1 MKKSLV
7 SLAILAV
14 ILSAGLYACK
24 KYDSSANTTT
34 SNNTIPA
41 EIKVVASVQG
51 RVIDQDGVPV
61 QGAAVSS
68 GTAGATTDLNGIFT
82 FSKISL
88 SSRFGFVQASKTGYF
103 TGSRSIITNAGDS
116 SFVTIRLISRSETG
130 SFAAAT
136 GGKIIVYSGDTVA
149 FGPTSVVTASTNAAY
164 TGTVHVFA
172 SYLNPTNDNATQY
185 MPGDLRGIGSDGKE
199 TVIQSFGMMEVEL
212 RDDAGNKLQI
222 ASGQTATLTMAIP
235 TSLQATAPSTIPL
248 WYFNDSTGRW
258 IQQGSATR
266 QGTDY
271 VGSVGH
277 FSWWN
282 CDAPV
287 GAVNFKIK
295 VKDQYGNPLSH
306 SYISFTSATTGDT
319 RGGYTDYNGYA
330 TGLILKGTP
339 LVMKVVTECGNIM
352 GGMNVGPALQD
363 VDLGTLTVTVTN
375 SDLTLSGKVVDCTNN
390 PVDSG
395 MVDILVDG
403 LDYRAAVT
411 KGVFKMPISRCYNTT
426 VPVKLTAYDFN
437 TQQVSTQTTIDASF
451 GNVDAGTL
459 SACGVTFTQFITMNV
474 NGVNY
479 SWTNPPDEFLYYST
493 LILATD
499 HADRTVEFQMYSGN
513 GISATGQYQAY
524 PDLSVPGSNFSTSTP
539 IQLNVTGFGAL
550 NGNITGTISGNMKDT
565 LLNATYPV
573 TGSFKIL
580 RTQ

>member
-1 MKKSLV
+1 VKKSLV

-437 TQQVSTQTTIDASF
+437 TQQVSTQTNIDASF

-459 SACGVTFTQFITMNV
+459 SACGVTYTQFITMTV

-513 GISATGQYQAY
+513 GINATGQYQAY

>member
-1 MKKSLV
+1 VKKTIVSLV
-7 SLAILAV
+7 ILAV
-14 ILSAGLYACK
+14 IISAGLVACK
-24 KYDSSANTTT
+24 KYDST
-34 SNNTIPA
+34 SNTNTNTNAIPP
-41 EIKVVASVQG
+41 EITVTASVQG
-51 RVIDQDGVPV
+51 RVISQDGTPV

-68 GTAGATTDLNGIFT
+68 GAANTTTDINGIFT

-88 SSRFGFVQASKTGYF
+88 SSRFGYVQASKTGYF
-103 TGSRSIITNAGDS
+103 TGSRSIITNASDS

-130 SFAAAT
+130 SFSAAT
-136 GGKIIVYSGDTVA
+136 GGKIMVYAGDTVA

-172 SYLNPTNDNATQY
+172 TYLNPTNDNAAQY

-199 TVIQSFGMMEVEL
+199 TALQSFGMMDVEL

-222 ASGQTATLTMAIP
+222 ASGQSATLTMAIP
-235 TSLQATAPSTIPL
+235 TALQATAPATIPL

-258 IQQGSATR
+258 MQQGSATR

-271 VGSVGH
+271 VGQVGH

-287 GAVNFKIK
+287 GAVNFKVRI
-295 VKDQYGNPLSH
+295 KDQYGNPLSH
-306 SYISFTSATTGDT
+306 VYISFTSATTGDT
-319 RGGYTDYNGYA
+319 RGGYTDFNGSA
-330 TGLILKGTP
+330 AGLILKGTP
-339 LVMKVVTECGNIM
+339 LVMKATTECGNIM

-363 VDLGTLTVTVTN
+363 VDLGTLTVNLTT
-375 SDLTLSGKVVDCTNN
+375 SDLTLSGKVVDCSNN

-403 LDYRAAVT
+403 LDYHAAVA
-411 KGVFKMPISRCYNTT
+411 KGVFNFPVSRCYNTT
-426 VPVKLTAYDFN
+426 VPIKLTAYDFN
-437 TQQVSTQTTIDASF
+437 TQQTSSQTSINASF

-459 SACGVTFTQFITMNV
+459 TACGVNYTQFIYMTV

-479 SWTNPPDEFLYYST
+479 SWTNPPNDFLYYT
-493 LILATD
+493 TDILATD
-499 HADRTVEFQMYSGN
+499 HANHTIELQLYAGN
-513 GISATGQYQAY
+513 GITATGQYQAY
-524 PDLSVPGSNFSTSTP
+524 PVLSVPGTHYGYSTP
-539 IQLNVTGFGAL
+539 IQLNVTGYGAV
-550 NGNITGTISGNMKDT
+550 NENITGTISGNMKDT
-565 LLNATYPV
+565 LLNASVPV